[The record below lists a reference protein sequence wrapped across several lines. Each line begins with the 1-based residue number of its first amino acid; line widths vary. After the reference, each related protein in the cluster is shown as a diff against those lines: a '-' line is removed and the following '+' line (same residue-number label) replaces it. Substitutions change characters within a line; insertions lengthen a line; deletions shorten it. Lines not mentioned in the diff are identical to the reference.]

1 MQRFRAIAKQ
11 SVRINSEISKQQNV
25 QTAYA
30 RNQFIF
36 YFFIQTEVNIREYRA
51 WYGLGQAYEILKMPS
66 YSLYYYKIAQELR
79 PYDSRMLVALG
90 ETYEKLE
97 QNANAL
103 KCYQRA
109 YNVGDIEGI
118 TLLRLGNLYEKL
130 GDIES
135 AVPVYIEF
143 CKDERSIADKG
154 SLCRAYITLGN
165 YYERSGQFDDAS
177 HYAYKCLA
185 YDDVKIEAQALLNT
199 IKNKRNIS
207 PLSPSMGPI
216 DPAPEVSDPTTAAST
231 SRPTTRSIHTSIMQM
246 SMSMDMELSNFEM
259 QDASDDSSTDTSG

>member
-1 MQRFRAIAKQ
+1 
-11 SVRINSEISKQQNV
+11 
-25 QTAYA
+25 
-30 RNQFIF
+30 
-36 YFFIQTEVNIREYRA
+36 
-51 WYGLGQAYEILKMPS
+51 MPS

-97 QNANAL
+97 QYSNAL

-118 TLLRLGNLYEKL
+118 TLLRLGSLYEKL
-130 GDIES
+130 GDIDN
-135 AVPVYIEF
+135 AVPVFIEF
-143 CKDERSIADKG
+143 CKDERQIMDKTA
-154 SLCRAYITLGN
+154 LARAYITLGN
-165 YYERSGQFDDAS
+165 YYERNGMYNDAA

-207 PLSPSMGPI
+207 PLSPTMGPI
-216 DPAPEVSDPTTAAST
+216 NPAPHVDDPST
-231 SRPTTRSIHTSIMQM
+231 STARPATRSLRTSILQL
-246 SMSMDMELSNFEM
+246 SMSMDMELCEVENESEG
-259 QDASDDSSTDTSG
+259 STTDTSE

>member
-1 MQRFRAIAKQ
+1 M
-11 SVRINSEISKQQNV
+11 NS
-25 QTAYA
+25 
-30 RNQFIF
+30 
-36 YFFIQTEVNIREYRA
+36 REYRA

-97 QNANAL
+97 QYSNSL

-130 GDIES
+130 GDIDN
-135 AVPVYIEF
+135 AVPIYIEF
-143 CKDERSIADKG
+143 CKDERAVADKA

-165 YYERSGQFDDAS
+165 YYERNGQYDDAS
-177 HYAYKCLA
+177 HYAYKCLSH
-185 YDDVKIEAQALLNT
+185 DDVKIEAQALLNT
-199 IKNKRNIS
+199 IKNKRSIS
-207 PLSPSMGPI
+207 SISPSMGPI
-216 DPAPEVSDPTTAAST
+216 DPAPEVDEPLPTTSRAEAGT
-231 SRPTTRSIHTSIMQM
+231 S
-246 SMSMDMELSNFEM
+246 MEMEISQITDE
-259 QDASDDSSTDTSG
+259 DEEEEEDEDDSTTDTSE